1 MTRITFNRACAVA
14 MLAAGTGMAAAGFVV
29 PPTGEIAPSVLM
41 FTAQAFI
48 FAGSAM
54 GIDVMMESKLMK
66 LNDGKNKEGGK

>member
-14 MLAAGTGMAAAGFVV
+14 MLATGTGMATAGFIV
-29 PPTGEIAPSVLM
+29 PPTGEISPSVLM

-54 GIDVMMESKLMK
+54 GIDVMMETKLMK
-66 LNDGKNKEGGK
+66 FDKRKEDGK